1 MLTAEEILKK
11 AEKRLKNRIQTK
23 TTIAST
29 CVQDRPWYQGE
40 SLPDSF
46 LVEATRE
53 NFSKTIGT
61 ESNSNEKEIIDTS
74 TNSNVSL
81 KDENI
86 ANNGTQTSEIQLT
99 VKGIQPEFKL
109 STSPIQMDHKHKTNQ
124 GQTRDNLGT
133 NQGQTRDN
141 LGTNQGQTRDN
152 PDTQPETTFETRD
165 NPKTTFST
173 LVGLQRSMALFV
185 YAECKANR
193 SEITKGLSLEYM
205 AKILNCPSSSIKK
218 TAQRLIQKKI
228 ITRVYV
234 KNGPGGWVTYSIPN
248 LVFQELLLDEKTR
261 DNPETILRYCSKFE
275 HNPKT
280 QPETNLTS
288 SSSYI
293 NNKNTT
299 TRTFLPED
307 WKNINLDFLQ
317 SINFSESHLRQLYAK
332 NITTPEIIQESIKHF
347 AYGLL
352 HNPKTKQYSDPVNV
366 LMGVLGKGG
375 SWVESNY
382 KSPKEIA
389 MQELIERKK
398 AEIERL
404 DTLEKNA
411 YEMALND
418 WKKHLSQEEINTITS
433 VGDQM
438 TPIHVQ
444 IRLHFKA
451 HIWPA
456 KKKEYLVE

>member
-1 MLTAEEILKK
+1 
-11 AEKRLKNRIQTK
+11 
-23 TTIAST
+23 
-29 CVQDRPWYQGE
+29 
-40 SLPDSF
+40 
-46 LVEATRE
+46 
-53 NFSKTIGT
+53 
-61 ESNSNEKEIIDTS
+61 
-74 TNSNVSL
+74 
-81 KDENI
+81 
-86 ANNGTQTSEIQLT
+86 
-99 VKGIQPEFKL
+99 
-109 STSPIQMDHKHKTNQ
+109 
-124 GQTRDNLGT
+124 
-133 NQGQTRDN
+133 
-141 LGTNQGQTRDN
+141 
-152 PDTQPETTFETRD
+152 
-165 NPKTTFST
+165 
-173 LVGLQRSMALFV
+173 MALFV

-193 SEITKGLSLEYM
+193 AETTKGLSLEYM

-234 KNGPGGWVTYSIPN
+234 KNGPGGWVAYGIPN

-261 DNPETILRYCSKFE
+261 DNPETILRHCSKIE

-280 QPETNLTS
+280 QPETNPSS

-299 TRTFLPED
+299 SRTCLPED

-317 SINFSESHLRQLYAK
+317 NINFSENHLRQLYAK
-332 NITTPEIIQESIKHF
+332 NVTTSEIIQESIKHF

-375 SWVESNY
+375 LWVESNY

-389 MQELIERKK
+389 MQELIECKK
-398 AEIERL
+398 VETERL
-404 DTLEKNA
+404 ATLEKNA

-418 WKKHLSQEEINTITS
+418 WKKHLSPEEINTITS
-433 VGDQM
+433 VSDKT
-438 TPIHVQ
+438 TPTNVQ
-444 IRLHFKA
+444 IRLYFKA

-456 KKKEYLVE
+456 KKKGYLVE

>member
-1 MLTAEEILKK
+1 MEYKP
-11 AEKRLKNRIQTK
+11 R
-23 TTIAST
+23 
-29 CVQDRPWYQGE
+29 
-40 SLPDSF
+40 
-46 LVEATRE
+46 
-53 NFSKTIGT
+53 
-61 ESNSNEKEIIDTS
+61 
-74 TNSNVSL
+74 TN
-81 KDENI
+81 I
-86 ANNGTQTSEIQLT
+86 R
-99 VKGIQPEFKL
+99 
-109 STSPIQMDHKHKTNQ
+109 
-124 GQTRDNLGT
+124 QTRDNFE
-133 NQGQTRDN
+133 
-141 LGTNQGQTRDN
+141 
-152 PDTQPETTFETRD
+152 TQPETTFETRD
-165 NPKTTFST
+165 NPKTTFPT

-193 SEITKGLSLEYM
+193 SETTKGLSLEYM
-205 AKILNCPSSSIKK
+205 VKTLNCPNSSIKK

-228 ITRVYV
+228 ITRVYI
-234 KNGPGGWVTYSIPN
+234 KNGPGGWVTYGIPN

-261 DNPETILRYCSKFE
+261 DNPETTLRYCSKFE

-280 QPETNLTS
+280 EPETNPS
-288 SSSYI
+288 SSSNY

-299 TRTFLPED
+299 TRSCLPED

-317 SINFSESHLRQLYAK
+317 SINFPESHLRQLYAK
-332 NITTPEIIQESIKHF
+332 NVTTSEIIQESIKHF

-352 HNPKTKQYSDPVNV
+352 HNPKIKQYSDPVNV

-398 AEIERL
+398 VEIERL
-404 DTLEKNA
+404 ATLEKNA

-418 WKKHLSQEEINTITS
+418 WKKHLSPEEINTITS
-433 VGDQM
+433 VGDKT
-438 TPIHVQ
+438 TPTHVQ

>member
-23 TTIAST
+23 TAITST

-40 SLPDSF
+40 SSPDSF
-46 LVEATRE
+46 LVEAISE
-53 NFSKTIGT
+53 DFSKTIDP
-61 ESNSNEKEIIDTS
+61 ESNSNEKEIINNP
-74 TNSNVSL
+74 TNFNINF
-81 KDENI
+81 KDENV
-86 ANNGTQTSEIQLT
+86 ANDGIKISEIQLNANSA
-99 VKGIQPEFKL
+99 QPELKL
-109 STSPIQMDHKHKTNQ
+109 SINPIQMEYKPKTNQ
-124 GQTRDNLGT
+124 RQSQDDPETTPRQTRDNHKT
-133 NQGQTRDN
+133 IIR
-141 LGTNQGQTRDN
+141 QTRDN

-173 LVGLQRSMALFV
+173 LVGLQRSMVLFV

-193 SEITKGLSLEYM
+193 SETTKGLSLEYM

-218 TAQRLIQKKI
+218 TAQRLIQKEI

-234 KNGPGGWVTYSIPN
+234 KNGPGGWVAYGIPN

-261 DNPETILRYCSKFE
+261 DNPETTLKHCSKFE

-280 QPETNLTS
+280 QPETNLSS

-299 TRTFLPED
+299 TRTCLPED

-317 SINFSESHLRQLYAK
+317 SINFSESHIRQLYAK
-332 NITTPEIIQESIKHF
+332 NVTTSEIIQESIKHF

-375 SWVESNY
+375 SWIENNY
-382 KSPKEIA
+382 KSPQEIA

-404 DTLEKNA
+404 ATLEKNA

-418 WKKHLSQEEINTITS
+418 WKKHLSPEEINTITL
-433 VGDQM
+433 VGDKT
-438 TPIHVQ
+438 TPTHVQ
-444 IRLHFKA
+444 IRLYFKA